1 MTSATP
7 VAGPRPPGRAFD
19 RPARHTTRVQV
30 RLASYRDLS
39 QVDDLYRAAELSDPE
54 LGRRL
59 QGSGPQSPVP
69 GAALARAWY
78 ILTKG
83 LSSFVPLADVS
94 DQLYVADDGGRVVGF
109 IQAEPAPGGR
119 AWQVLNLCVAPE
131 EAEGVVAARLLE
143 QLFTEGLSRGVH
155 RFLVRIPA
163 HHPLDPAFR
172 AQGFRPYVTEQIR
185 FRELPAAPGDD
196 PAPWAPSRPQDLALI
211 HSLYLR
217 TAPHAVAAVEAPS
230 LKQWRA
236 TFQLGWLA
244 RIDGRAGDSRHWV
257 IDRGAGV
264 VAWAGVRLPARARP
278 SLVAMMMDPQE
289 TALAVEAVH
298 SLLTQIPRGPTLW
311 VLRHYESE
319 LTRAVAARGFEVI
332 ATQLLMVRDLP
343 LKLRTPSP
351 VRPRAVLAKAALP
364 LAGARAAAQPLPPG

>member
-1 MTSATP
+1 MS
-7 VAGPRPPGRAFD
+7 RPPA
-19 RPARHTTRVQV
+19 ARHTSPVHV

-39 QVDDLYRAAELSDPE
+39 QVDDLYRATELADPE

-59 QGSGPQSPVP
+59 QGAGPQSPVP

-94 DQLYVADDGGRVVGF
+94 DQLFVAEDCGRVVGF

-119 AWQVLNLCVAPE
+119 SWQVLNLCTAPE
-131 EAEGVVAARLLE
+131 ATDGTVAGRLLE
-143 QLFTEGLSRGVH
+143 QLFAEGLGRGVH

-163 HHPLDPAFR
+163 DHPLQTAFR
-172 AQGFRPYVTEQIR
+172 AQGFHPYVTEQIR
-185 FRELPAAPGDD
+185 FRELPAPPGDD
-196 PAPWAPSRPQDLALI
+196 PSPWVPARPQDLGGI

-244 RIDGRAGDSRHWV
+244 RVDARAGDSRHWV

-264 VAWAGVRLPARARP
+264 VGWAGVRLPARARP
-278 SLVAMMMDPQE
+278 SLVAAMLDPQD
-289 TALAVEAVH
+289 ASLAVEAVH
-298 SLLTQIPRGPTLW
+298 SLLTQIPKGPTLW

-319 LTRAVAARGFEVI
+319 LTRAVAARGFEAI

-343 LKLRTPSP
+343 LKLRSP
-351 VRPRAVLAKAALP
+351 APARQRAVLAKAALP
-364 LAGARAAAQPLPPG
+364 LAGARTAARPLPPG

>member
-1 MTSATP
+1 M
-7 VAGPRPPGRAFD
+7 
-19 RPARHTTRVQV
+19 QI

-39 QVDDLYRAAELSDPE
+39 QVDDLYRASEVADPE
-54 LGRRL
+54 LDRRL
-59 QGSGPQSPVP
+59 QRAGPQNPVP
-69 GAALARAWY
+69 GQALARAWY

-94 DQLYVADDGGRVVGF
+94 DQLYVAESSGRVVGF

-119 AWQVLNLCVAPE
+119 AWQVLNLCLAPD
-131 EAEGVVAARLLE
+131 AGDGAAASRLLE
-143 QLFTEGLSRGVH
+143 HLFSEGLARGVH

-163 HHPLDPAFR
+163 EHPLSAVFR
-172 AQGFRPYVTEQIR
+172 VQGFHPYVTEQIR
-185 FRELPAAPGDD
+185 FRELPAPPGDD
-196 PAPWAPSRPQDLALI
+196 PAPWTAARPQDLAGI

-244 RIDGRAGDSRHWV
+244 RVDARAGDSRHFIV
-257 IDRGAGV
+257 DRGAGSI
-264 VAWAGVRLPARARP
+264 AWAGIRLPARARP
-278 SLVAMMMDPQE
+278 ALVAAMLDPQE
-289 TALAVEAVH
+289 AGLAVEVVH
-298 SLLTQIPRGPTLW
+298 SLFTQIPRGPTLW
-311 VLRHYESE
+311 VLRHYEGE

-343 LKLRTPSP
+343 IKLRSP
-351 VRPRAVLAKAALP
+351 ARGRERAVLAKAALP
-364 LAGARAAAQPLPPG
+364 LAGARAAANARPPG

>member
-1 MTSATP
+1 
-7 VAGPRPPGRAFD
+7 
-19 RPARHTTRVQV
+19 VQV

-39 QVDDLYRAAELSDPE
+39 QVDDLYRATELSDPE

-59 QGSGPQSPVP
+59 QGAGPQSPVP

-94 DQLYVADDGGRVVGF
+94 DQLYVAEDGGRVVGF

-119 AWQVLNLCVAPE
+119 AWQVLNLCVAPGE
-131 EAEGVVAARLLE
+131 TDGAVAGRLLE
-143 QLFTEGLSRGVH
+143 QLFAEGLGRGVH
-155 RFLVRIPA
+155 RFLVRIPLG
-163 HHPLDPAFR
+163 HPLDPAFR

-185 FRELPAAPGDD
+185 FRELPAPPTDD
-196 PAPWAPSRPQDLALI
+196 PSPWMPARPQDLVGI

-257 IDRGAGV
+257 IDRGAGPL
-264 VAWAGVRLPARARP
+264 AWAGIRLPARARP
-278 SLVAMMMDPQE
+278 SLVAVLLDPQE
-289 TALAVEAVH
+289 PNLAVEAVH
-298 SLLTQIPRGPTLW
+298 SLLNQIPKGPTLW

-343 LKLRTPSP
+343 LKVRTPARS
-351 VRPRAVLAKAALP
+351 RQHAVLAKAALP
-364 LAGARAAAQPLPPG
+364 LAGARSAARPLPPA